1 MLRRLKMRK
10 LKHLYIS
17 VVLTLALSITA
28 FGGDMQTPSV
38 SGPPPTTQS
47 SVTGSIDTPGATF
60 NETSNSDVAT
70 KVSVTEITLYLLDS
84 MIYMLF

>member
-1 MLRRLKMRK
+1 MRK

-28 FGGDMQTPSV
+28 FGGDMQTPNV

-70 KVSVTEITLYLLDS
+70 KVSVTEITLYLFDS